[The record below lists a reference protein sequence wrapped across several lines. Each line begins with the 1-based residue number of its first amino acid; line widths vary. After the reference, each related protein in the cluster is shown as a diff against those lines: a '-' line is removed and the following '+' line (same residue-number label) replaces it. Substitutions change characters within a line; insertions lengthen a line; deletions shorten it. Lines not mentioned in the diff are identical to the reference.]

1 MDRDRDTIMKSK
13 TYYFENYMRA
23 TMTPG
28 FYYPYSPINYC
39 SLSMACVH
47 DSRSVCATSPDGCSR
62 RKFLDQCDMFEY
74 NCDYNAHYEMVEC
87 ESPNNLENTGSCTKE
102 ASKLHATEKNDYFYS
117 IYKVKDTYVEN
128 DLNVTS
134 EAPSNV
140 EILKEFT
147 SVEIQESTTKERS
160 CKTNCKR
167 PRSWATTVKGETRD
181 FFRILQT
188 SEETNK
194 NV

>member
-1 MDRDRDTIMKSK
+1 MFLVFLLMIAFVSWSEQHLAFRDTIMKSK

-74 NCDYNAHYEMVEC
+74 NCDYNAHFSTAVTTQCPHSMV
-87 ESPNNLENTGSCTKE
+87 
-102 ASKLHATEKNDYFYS
+102 
-117 IYKVKDTYVEN
+117 
-128 DLNVTS
+128 
-134 EAPSNV
+134 
-140 EILKEFT
+140 
-147 SVEIQESTTKERS
+147 
-160 CKTNCKR
+160 
-167 PRSWATTVKGETRD
+167 D
-181 FFRILQT
+181 FAC
-188 SEETNK
+188 
-194 NV
+194 